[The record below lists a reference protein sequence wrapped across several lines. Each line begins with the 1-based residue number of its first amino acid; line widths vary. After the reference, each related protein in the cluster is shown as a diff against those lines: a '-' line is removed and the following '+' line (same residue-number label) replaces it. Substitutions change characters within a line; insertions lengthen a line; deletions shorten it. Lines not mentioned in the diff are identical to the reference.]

1 MDVLHASIS
10 GESDAYKQGNSRR
23 ISEPVKYS
31 PLIRKPPLSDS
42 FDLTTRVWSGQR
54 HDSERIF
61 LSGTLTR
68 WASPFPT
75 LCANIPC
82 TQVLITDFFGSVRN
96 IQLSSEAP
104 VNVSAKTNARP
115 NDNADSPLSDL
126 EWTLSESLDNTF
138 ATDEKRQNWT
148 TPPLIPFL
156 ASCVIVLL
164 TFLFSNR

>member
-1 MDVLHASIS
+1 M
-10 GESDAYKQGNSRR
+10 
-23 ISEPVKYS
+23 
-31 PLIRKPPLSDS
+31 
-42 FDLTTRVWSGQR
+42 
-54 HDSERIF
+54 
-61 LSGTLTR
+61 
-68 WASPFPT
+68 
-75 LCANIPC
+75 
-82 TQVLITDFFGSVRN
+82 QVLITDFFGSVRN

-104 VNVSAKTNARP
+104 VNVSAKSNARP